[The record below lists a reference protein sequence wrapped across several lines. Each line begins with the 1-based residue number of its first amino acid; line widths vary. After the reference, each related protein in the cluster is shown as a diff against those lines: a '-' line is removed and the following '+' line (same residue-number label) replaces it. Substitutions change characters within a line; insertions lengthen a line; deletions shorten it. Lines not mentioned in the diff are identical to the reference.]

1 MACAS
6 IVATAAMPAAQSAPA
21 PQVVIV
27 PGQTFGA
34 LPYQPLAQH
43 LDSLGYRTTVLD
55 LPGHD
60 LRGEPAR
67 IAATVNRLRAQ
78 HPGASVSLIGHSIG
92 GLTARW
98 YLDQLGGNRVVD
110 KYIAIGTPQ
119 YGSPGA
125 CGQEF
130 GAEACPG
137 TPYLRQLNAGIN
149 TAGTTQYFDI
159 RNEREWVD
167 GHLTGRQCRV
177 TPIRDLQPL
186 PDVGLEHT
194 AEPFDPEVW
203 QAITDSL
210 AGKCDGVIANQPA
223 GSITAQSSLYP
234 GRR

>member
-1 MACAS
+1 M
-6 IVATAAMPAAQSAPA
+6 AQSAPA
-21 PQVVIV
+21 PQVIVV
-27 PGQTFGA
+27 PGQMFGA

-43 LDSLGYRTTVLD
+43 LDSLGYQTTVLD
-55 LPGHD
+55 LPGYD
-60 LRGEPAR
+60 LRGEPKQ
-67 IAATVNRLRAQ
+67 IAAAVDRVRRN

-98 YLDQLGGNRVVD
+98 YLGELGGDKVVD

-125 CGQEF
+125 CGQSV
-130 GAEACPG
+130 GADACPG
-137 TPYLRQLNAGIN
+137 TPYLKQLNTGIN
-149 TAGTTQYFDI
+149 AAGTTQYYDI

-177 TPIRDLQPL
+177 SPIRGLQPVPDIGL
-186 PDVGLEHT
+186 DHTVEPLDPDVWR
-194 AEPFDPEVW
+194 AV
-203 QAITDSL
+203 TDSL
-210 AGKCDGVIANQPA
+210 AGRCDGTIANDPA